1 MDERYDVRSNLLSSR
16 VNNRGFFSLY
26 GGGVL
31 KPSTYRFV
39 VDGVIL
45 TSKRDL
51 ELFIEVGFKYI
62 VLGAFSFH
70 PQFNLVRPIHGSPI
84 LITMGPIDIVK

>member
-1 MDERYDVRSNLLSSR
+1 MYEVIY
-16 VNNRGFFSLY
+16 SLHEWTTVVSFPCT
-26 GGGVL
+26 GGGL